1 MLSKELE
8 FLAKTGTEIEML
20 FLSQCF
26 QFQYPLRKAYYI
38 DPKKTN
44 SSESISYL
52 EYKRRNDC
60 QFISV
65 GAQVI
70 TLRKQ

>member
-1 MLSKELE
+1 MLSRKLE
-8 FLAKTGTEIEML
+8 ILAKTGTEIEML
-20 FLSQCF
+20 SPSQYF
-26 QFQYPLRKAYYI
+26 QFQCPLRKAYYI

-52 EYKRRNDC
+52 EYKRRNDWK
-60 QFISV
+60 FVSV

-70 TLRKQ
+70 TLRK